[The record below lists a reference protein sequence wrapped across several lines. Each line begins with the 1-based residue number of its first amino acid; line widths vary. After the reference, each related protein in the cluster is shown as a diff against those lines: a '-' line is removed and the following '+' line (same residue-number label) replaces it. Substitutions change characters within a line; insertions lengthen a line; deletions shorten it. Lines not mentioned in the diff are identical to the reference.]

1 MTDRGVPARLPCVQL
16 SAQPQAQPS
25 PLNGKNKVFIFKH
38 FY

>member
-1 MTDRGVPARLPCVQL
+1 MAVLYSVVNAI
-16 SAQPQAQPS
+16 QAKPS